1 MTLLYVG
8 YPLSDHRRNKMNLSA
23 CLISVLIYFVHP
35 ISADVELDREHLD
48 IYPFCGKLF
57 GYEWHDATSRVVNSK
72 ESDTQYPW
80 VVFLKHSFLT
90 KGDGSRI
97 FIITKSCSGTVIGE
111 KQVDFIKK
119 YYDFS
124 TINN

>member
-1 MTLLYVG
+1 MILLAGLAFV
-8 YPLSDHRRNKMNLSA
+8 
-23 CLISVLIYFVHP
+23 VIYIAHS
-35 ISADVELDREHLD
+35 ISADIEFDKEHLEM
-48 IYPFCGKLF
+48 YPFCGKLF

-72 ESDTQYPW
+72 ESETQYPW

-111 KQVDFIKK
+111 KQVDFTRNITIFRQLIIK
-119 YYDFS
+119 S
-124 TINN
+124 MINNVY

>member
-1 MTLLYVG
+1 MI
-8 YPLSDHRRNKMNLSA
+8 LSA
-23 CLISVLIYFVHP
+23 CLIFLVLNKVHP
-35 ISADVELDREHLD
+35 ISADIEFDKEHLEM
-48 IYPFCGKLF
+48 YPFCGKLF
-57 GYEWHDATSRVVNSK
+57 GYEWHEATSRVVNSK

-111 KQVDFIKK
+111 KQVDFIRKILR
-119 YYDFS
+119 FF
-124 TINN
+124 NN